1 MLSEELKIW
10 RIKNNYSQRQLA
22 KALGV
27 TNITISR
34 WERGERE
41 IPSFLHLALKPLK
54 KKGGG
59 IKVGRPAMKREAKD
73 TKKGR
78 R

>member
-1 MLSEELKIW
+1 LKITSTYQHNPSCQE
-10 RIKNNYSQRQLA
+10 KQHKSE
-22 KALGV
+22 KSV
-27 TNITISR
+27 NITISR

>member
-1 MLSEELKIW
+1 MLPKDLKDW
-10 RIKNNYSQRQLA
+10 RYTHSYSQSQLA
-22 KALGV
+22 ATLGV
-27 TNITISR
+27 IKTTVSR

-41 IPSFLHLALKPLK
+41 IPSFLHLALKSIK

-59 IKVGRPAMKREAKD
+59 IKVGRPAAKS
-73 TKKGR
+73 KKER

>member
-1 MLSEELKIW
+1 MLPGDLKEW
-10 RIKNNYSQRQLA
+10 RYAHSYSQSQLA

-27 TNITISR
+27 IKTTVSR

-41 IPSFLHLALKPLK
+41 IPSFLHLALKSIK
-54 KKGGG
+54 KKGVG
-59 IKVGRPAMKREAKD
+59 IKVGRPAVKS
-73 TKKGR
+73 KKER